1 MSPFIHEAIGFA
13 GFGTNVAGNM
23 LLTSKNVH
31 GWWIRIVSNA
41 LWLVYAGLAS
51 SFAVTA
57 NAIVFS
63 GINVYGWWRW
73 RRENRRGEAGTEG
86 TKR

>member
-1 MSPFIHEAIGFA
+1 MTPFVQEMIGFC
-13 GFGTNVAGNM
+13 GFATNVAGNM
-23 LLTSKNVH
+23 LLTAKSQH

-41 LWLVYAGLAS
+41 LWLAYAGATA

-63 GINVYGWWRW
+63 AINIYGWRKWS
-73 RRENRRGEAGTEG
+73 REARAATPTGSEDT
-86 TKR
+86 